1 MRKGFELE
9 EPCGKGWTETP
20 KAGCGAGR
28 GTLVSDYME
37 HSLAP
42 SALIEGHTDVAPG
55 TTVGPGTWIRFGTS
69 LSGSALAGGVFVG
82 FRCRLDGVRV
92 AGGCQIAS
100 LARIGRPGAA
110 PVAIGA
116 GAWIGARAVVEPGV
130 RIGPGAVVAAGAHA
144 VEDVPADAIV
154 VGRPARVL
162 RRREVVQ
169 DEAPDFTAI
178 IDRVRARGDAGR
190 VPLPAHWTS
199 DGGGFLDAAL
209 SGGPG
214 VRLGAG
220 VIAMGRPD
228 GPSPRGGVRV
238 GAHVRIGAGA
248 ILEGSGGID
257 IGSEADLG
265 DGVLVVSSGHDLS
278 RRSLPWQDGPVRVG
292 AGVVIG
298 AGATI
303 VGPCR
308 LGDGA
313 IVAPDSVVV
322 GDVPAGGFTAGVI
335 STASPA
341 RQALSRS

>member
-1 MRKGFELE
+1 MKYS
-9 EPCGKGWTETP
+9 P
-20 KAGCGAGR
+20 
-28 GTLVSDYME
+28 
-37 HSLAP
+37 AP
-42 SALIEGHTDVAPG
+42 SALIESDTEVAPG
-55 TTVGPGTWIRFGTS
+55 TTIGTGTWIRFGAS
-69 LSGSALAGGVFVG
+69 VRGSAVEGGVFVG
-82 FRCRLDGVRV
+82 FRSRLDGARV
-92 AGGCQIAS
+92 ASGCQIAS
-100 LARIGRPGAA
+100 LARIGRPRAA
-110 PVAIGA
+110 PVTIGA

-130 RIGPGAVVAAGAHA
+130 RIGPGAVVAAGAHV
-144 VEDVPADAIV
+144 VEDVPADVVV

-162 RRREVVQ
+162 RRRETVE

-178 IDRVRARGDAGR
+178 VDRVRARGDAGR
-190 VPLPAHWTS
+190 MPLPAHWTR
-199 DGGGFLDAAL
+199 GAGGFLDAAL
-209 SGGPG
+209 SGGPD

-238 GAHVRIGAGA
+238 GARVRIGAGS

-257 IGSEADLG
+257 IGAGADLG

-278 RRSLPWQDGPVRVG
+278 RRSLPWQDGPVRIG

-313 IVAPDSVVV
+313 VVAPDSVVV
-322 GDVPAGGFTAGVI
+322 RDVPAGQFTTGVL
-335 STASPA
+335 APDGPA
-341 RQALSRS
+341 

>member
-1 MRKGFELE
+1 
-9 EPCGKGWTETP
+9 
-20 KAGCGAGR
+20 
-28 GTLVSDYME
+28 ME
-37 HSLAP
+37 YYSP
-42 SALIEGHTDVAPG
+42 SAFIEGDTVMGSG

-69 LSGSALAGGVFVG
+69 VGDSALAGGVFVG

-92 AGGCQIAS
+92 ARGCQIAS

-110 PVAIGA
+110 PVTIGA

-130 RIGPGAVVAAGAHA
+130 RIGPGAVVAAGGHVVADIPS
-144 VEDVPADAIV
+144 DVIV
-154 VGRPARVL
+154 VGRPARTL
-162 RRREVVQ
+162 RRRQVRE
-169 DEAPDFTAI
+169 DEAPDFSAI
-178 IDRVRARGDAGR
+178 IDRVRARADTGR
-190 VPLPAHWTS
+190 MPLPAHWTS
-199 DGGGFLDAAL
+199 GGGGFLDAAL

-214 VRLGAG
+214 VRLGEG

-228 GPSPRGGVRV
+228 GPSPRGGIRV
-238 GAHVRIGAGA
+238 GEHVRIGTGS

-257 IGSEADLG
+257 IGPGADLG
-265 DGVLVVSSGHDLS
+265 DGVLVVSSGHDLG
-278 RRSLPWQDGPVRVG
+278 RRALPWQDGPVRIG

-313 IVAPDSVVV
+313 VVAPGSVVV

-335 STASPA
+335 STADGHRRAPSGP
-341 RQALSRS
+341 